1 MISFLIKFR
10 FYFLFFQ
17 LPFNILLLL
26 VNITNNF
33 IIFVGLL
40 INFLNSFLNIGFLK
54 SLEELD
60 DILEGFD
67 TFELE
72 IFKFISLLLSVKSL
86 KYEPPNFTSG
96 SEIP

>member
-33 IIFVGLL
+33 II
-40 INFLNSFLNIGFLK
+40 GFLK

-60 DILEGFD
+60 DIFEGFD

>member
-1 MISFLIKFR
+1 MFDCFFDIDFDERCIPLDRENIFFVHGIMPLIYVR
-10 FYFLFFQ
+10 YADDM
-17 LPFNILLLL
+17 
-26 VNITNNF
+26 F
-33 IIFVGLL
+33 IC
-40 INFLNSFLNIGFLK
+40 LK

-60 DILEGFD
+60 YIFEGFD